1 MIIRARTDAIY
12 HIFARNIYF
21 KVLKNVFWLLRFQ
34 TISST
39 RWLMSFAWVSSA
51 WIRGNSFEK
60 INLFRPNFRNALVKS
75 AIQRTKMTC
84 SVKILPLL
92 MNVRNLK
99 QSFKYVCLFACT
111 RTQISIYVIKLWI
124 IVENV
129 VLIIHFRYTQKFLT
143 RSNA

>member
-51 WIRGNSFEK
+51 WIRRNSFEK

-99 QSFKYVCLFACT
+99 QSFKYVCLFAVC
-111 RTQISIYVIKLWI
+111 L
-124 IVENV
+124 
-129 VLIIHFRYTQKFLT
+129 YTYTNQYLCYTIMNYNEKCC
-143 RSNA
+143 SNYTL